1 MDAHSRRRGSIWLGY
16 RGPIGVIVLGLWLA
30 IVPGASP
37 SVTPQATFGFE
48 DVTTLARGLGA
59 SPYRSQEDRIPEFLH
74 RLGYDQYR
82 DIRFKRQ
89 RALWRDAGLPFQV
102 EFFFPA
108 YNFSQPVAIDVIDPR
123 GARPVPFSPDLFT
136 YGSVRFPAP
145 VPSGL
150 GFAGFRLR
158 YPIHTTSTA
167 DEFAVFLGASYFRAL
182 GKGEGYGLSA
192 RGLAIN
198 TADPNGEEFPSFTKF
213 WLETPS
219 RSADTMTL
227 YALLDGPSAA
237 AAYRFAIRPGA
248 PTSMDVTTAVFLRAP
263 VAVLG
268 IAPLTSMFL
277 HAKNTAR
284 TPGDFRPEVHDSDGL
299 LIASR
304 AGEWTWRPLVNPSG
318 VLVSSFSFENPAGFG
333 LMQRDRDFDHY
344 QDLEARYDLRPS
356 AWIVPHGNWGEGQ
369 VRLVEL
375 PSQDEFFDN
384 IVAMWVPAHLPPA
397 GSPLRLAYDIQWG
410 SEDRRLPPPPGGR
423 AVATRIGLAHSSDV
437 PAGGT
442 LQVFVIDFAG
452 GALTPLS
459 PNAIVE
465 PILTVGPGGKILE
478 KHAQWNPMT
487 KGWRASFRLLITG
500 KAPVELQCFLKHG
513 RDALTET
520 WSYLAQP

>member
-1 MDAHSRRRGSIWLGY
+1 MM
-16 RGPIGVIVLGLWLA
+16 VLGVWLA
-30 IVPGASP
+30 MVPGAIP
-37 SVTPQATFGFE
+37 PVTAQATFGFE
-48 DVTTLARGLGA
+48 DVTALARALAA
-59 SPYRSQEDRIPEFLH
+59 SPYRSQEDHVPEFLH

-108 YNFSQPVAIDVIDPR
+108 FNFSQPVAIDVIDPR

-136 YGSVRFPAP
+136 YGHLRFPAP

-158 YPIHTTSTA
+158 YPIHTTSTE

-182 GKGEGYGLSA
+182 AKGEGYGLSA

-198 TADPNGEEFPSFTKF
+198 TAEPSGEEFPAFTKF
-213 WLETPS
+213 WLQTPA
-219 RSADTMTL
+219 RSSDTVTL
-227 YALLDGPSAA
+227 YALLDGPSAT

-268 IAPLTSMFL
+268 IAPLSSMFL
-277 HAKNTAR
+277 HAKHTAR

-318 VLVSSFSFENPAGFG
+318 VLVSSFSIESPAGFG

-369 VRLVEL
+369 VRLIEL
-375 PSQDEFFDN
+375 PSPDEFFDN
-384 IVAMWVPAHLPPA
+384 IVAMWVPAHLPPM
-397 GSPLRLAYDIQWG
+397 GSPLRFAYDIQWG
-410 SEDRRLPPPPGGR
+410 SEDRRLPPSPGGR
-423 AVATRIGLAHSSDV
+423 AVATRIGLAHSNDV
-437 PAGGT
+437 PPGGV

-465 PILTVGPGGKILE
+465 PVLTAGPGGKIVE
-478 KHAQWNPMT
+478 KHAQWNPVT
-487 KGWRASFRLLITG
+487 KGWRASFRLLLTG
-500 KAPVELQCFLKHG
+500 KDPVDVQCFLKHG